1 MSSLSN
7 DFLDVE
13 ETTHDMPSRSIKAK
27 VEIACLSCTETTTF
41 FAWRIKVRSA
51 LVKVIV
57 KSKDRISEF
66 SAKTFQ
72 LNQESRDCL
81 FSGSN
86 ISAVK

>member
-1 MSSLSN
+1 MSSISN
-7 DFLDVE
+7 HFLDVDQ
-13 ETTHDMPSRSIKAK
+13 TAHVMPSRSIKAK
-27 VEIACLSCTETTTF
+27 VEIACLSCTETMTV
-41 FAWRIKVRSA
+41 FARIRVRSA

-72 LNQESRDCL
+72 LNQESRDCP